1 MNLKQSIPLVAAI
14 GLGLVAAKVA
24 HDISAKKS
32 ATADIKTVA
41 VVIAKGPIGPG
52 TPLTPE
58 LLDVTRI
65 PGETMP
71 AGTAASVDSLLGR
84 VTLAPLFD
92 GQPVR
97 SDYLAPKGSPAGL
110 ASLVPAGMRAVTVDV
125 NETSSVAGLITPGS
139 HVDLVSCLGV
149 DNDHMVSRTVAQDIF
164 VVAVGQRLSAQ
175 RAEGEKDSGYRSIT
189 LLATPH
195 NAELISLAS
204 NTSRCRLILRGA
216 GDKTRSDSE
225 GVSYVELRGHGSAEE
240 TPAAVVNTSL
250 TGPATQPVSIP
261 QFSASH
267 PHHVTEL
274 IRAGAVSNVDFQLPA
289 PTTSNTMTDTNPNTP
304 AVPNSFPN

>member
-1 MNLKQSIPLVAAI
+1 MNLKQSIPLIAAI
-14 GLGLVAAKVA
+14 GLSLVAAKLA
-24 HDISAKKS
+24 HDFLAKKS
-32 ATADIKTVA
+32 AFAEVKTVA

-52 TPLTPE
+52 TSLTPE

-97 SDYLAPKGSPAGL
+97 TDYLAPKGSPAGL

-125 NETSSVAGLITPGS
+125 NETSSVAGLITPGC

-175 RAEGEKDSGYRSIT
+175 HAEGEKDTSYHTIT

-195 NAELISLAS
+195 NAELLTLAS
-204 NTSRCRLILRGA
+204 NTSRCRLVLRGA

-225 GVSYVELRGHGSAEE
+225 GVSYVELRGHAEE
-240 TPAAVVNTSL
+240 NPGAVVNASL
-250 TGPATQPVSIP
+250 TGPATTQPADSVP
-261 QFSASH
+261 QFAASR
-267 PHHVTEL
+267 PHHTTEL
-274 IRAGAVSNVDFQLPA
+274 IRGGAVSNVDFQLAA
-289 PTTSNTMTDTNPNTP
+289 PTSNTMTDTDNKTPVAPN
-304 AVPNSFPN
+304 